1 MTTRAQSTS
10 VPRGALMMV
19 GGLVGTTL
27 LATAAFRIADV
38 PPTASPVLE
47 RQAAHVAPIRSQTL
61 SFADMAGGGV
71 RIDRVGG
78 PSTIIHPGD
87 QSGFVRGVMR
97 GLARDRR
104 MRGMGSAPP
113 FTLTLWANGG
123 LSLTDTA
130 TGRIIELN
138 GFGLD
143 NRATFAKLLEP
154 VS

>member
-1 MTTRAQSTS
+1 MTAHSHENT
-10 VPRGALMMV
+10 VPRGALLLV
-19 GGLVGTTL
+19 GGLVGFAL
-27 LATAAFRIADV
+27 LATATFRIADL
-38 PPTASPVLE
+38 PPAASPVLE
-47 RQAAHVAPIRSQTL
+47 RASAHVAAVESQTL
-61 SFADMAGGGV
+61 RFADMDDGGV

-78 PSTIIHPGD
+78 ASTIIHPGE

-97 GLARDRR
+97 GMARDRR
-104 MRGMGSAPP
+104 MRGIGSTPP

-154 VS
+154 AA